1 MYSGM
6 KHLVAKTF
14 GCLIATATLVI
25 VTIYPLHAINLIWDI
40 AEREKL
46 EFVHDANIEYYENGI
61 LRKIYSERNI
71 IDLLCYKKDTKG
83 QTVNG
88 SFSVYRKNIND
99 YVYRL
104 EEQYFSD
111 FFINTNGTFI
121 VPEGSYMPNLRHLP
135 TFPQGDVNPGSVWKA
150 PVHIV
155 FNNFSVPLIL
165 LLEAQYTLLFINNQ
179 TNEAFINYSILID
192 KTLKDKP
199 YPDDLPVKIY
209 GQYAGQVIWDIQRN
223 QPKKSI
229 NAYNLLL
236 IFGRTGELSTIEIKM
251 SINQTNMAYLHV
263 PEEEKTK
270 QQKEI
275 EKALKQDGVSVDSDS
290 RGMII
295 RFSDILFEFDKYTLN
310 ADARKVLEKLVGI
323 IKAKY
328 PNNEII
334 VEGHTDNIG
343 SDEYNQNL
351 SEKRAQTVAAYLKN
365 TLGHDKI
372 SYRGLGKSKPLADN
386 VTSEG
391 RQKNRR
397 VEIIIKM

>member
-1 MYSGM
+1 MKNIICNIVYAGIIFFVYS
-6 KHLVAKTF
+6 VSPTIVEA
-14 GCLIATATLVI
+14 ITL
-25 VTIYPLHAINLIWDI
+25 TWDI
-40 AEREKL
+40 PQNESL
-46 EFVHDANIEYYENGI
+46 EFVYDANIEYYEDGI

-71 IDLLCYKKDTKG
+71 IDLLCYKKNSNG
-83 QTVNG
+83 QAVRG

-111 FFINTNGTFI
+111 FFINSNGAFV
-121 VPEGSYMPNLRHLP
+121 VPEDMFMPNLRHLP
-135 TFPQGDVNPGSVWKA
+135 SFPQADVSAGAVWKA

-155 FNNFSVPLIL
+155 FNNFSVPLVL
-165 LLEAQYTLLFINNQ
+165 LLEAQYTLLFIHNQ
-179 TNEAFINYSILID
+179 NNEAFINYSILID

-199 YPDDLPVKIY
+199 YPDDMPVKIY
-209 GQYAGQVIWDIQRN
+209 GQYAGQVIWDIQKN
-223 QPKKSI
+223 QPKKSV

-236 IFGRTGELSTIEIKM
+236 IFGRTGKLHTIEFKM
-251 SINQTNMAYLHV
+251 SIDQQNMAYQHV
-263 PEEEKTK
+263 PDDEKKK

-275 EKALKQDGVSVDSDS
+275 EKALQQDGVSVDSDS

-295 RFSDILFEFDKYTLN
+295 RFSDILFDFDKYNLN
-310 ADARKVLEKLVGI
+310 ANARNILDKLIEI

-351 SEKRAQTVAAYLKN
+351 SEKRAQTVASILKDK
-365 TLGHDKI
+365 LGHDKV
-372 SYRGLGKSKPLADN
+372 SYRGMGKSKPIDDN
-386 VTSEG
+386 ATAAG

>member
-1 MYSGM
+1 M
-6 KHLVAKTF
+6 KF
-14 GCLIATATLVI
+14 
-25 VTIYPLHAINLIWDI
+25 TIAINMMVFVLLLDTHFVFALTLKWDI
-40 AEREKL
+40 PEQSKL
-46 EFVHDANIEYYENGI
+46 EFVYDAKIEYYENGE
-61 LRKIYSERNI
+61 LKRIYGERNI
-71 IDLLCYKKDTKG
+71 IDLVCYQKKSNG
-83 QTVNG
+83 QAVNG

-99 YVYRL
+99 FVYRL

-111 FFINTNGTFI
+111 FFINTNGTFV
-121 VPEGSYMPNLRHLP
+121 VPEGSFMPNLRHLP
-135 TFPQGDVNPGSVWKA
+135 TFPNEDISTGFVWKA
-150 PVHIV
+150 PIHIV

-165 LLEAQYTLLFINNQ
+165 LLEAQYTLLFINSQ
-179 TNEAFINYSILID
+179 SNEAFINYSILID

-209 GQYAGQVIWDIQRN
+209 GQYAGQMIWDIQKN
-223 QPKKSI
+223 QPKKSV

-236 IFGRTGELSTIEIKM
+236 IFGRTGQLSTVEFKM
-251 SINQTNMAYLHV
+251 SIDQTNMAYQSI
-263 PEEEKTK
+263 PEEEKKK

-275 EKALKQDGVSVDSDS
+275 EKELKQDGVSVDSDS

-343 SDEYNQNL
+343 TDEYNQNL
-351 SEKRAQTVAAYLKN
+351 SEKRAQTVAGYLKN
-365 TLGHDKI
+365 KLGHDKI
-372 SYRGLGKSKPLADN
+372 SYRGLGKKNPIADN
-386 VTSEG
+386 SSQEG

>member
-1 MYSGM
+1 MKNIMYNIAFYGI
-6 KHLVAKTF
+6 
-14 GCLIATATLVI
+14 LIFAVHVFSPSAVLAITLS
-25 VTIYPLHAINLIWDI
+25 WDI
-40 AEREKL
+40 PQNEKL
-46 EFVHDANIEYYENGI
+46 EFVYDANIEYYENGM
-61 LRKIYSERNI
+61 LRKIYGERNI
-71 IDLLCYKKDTKG
+71 IDLLCYDKDTKG
-83 QTVNG
+83 QAVKG

-111 FFINTNGTFI
+111 FYINSNGVYV
-121 VPEGSYMPNLRHLP
+121 VPEGIFMPNLRHLP
-135 TFPQGDVNPGSVWKA
+135 TFPETDVHVGEVWKA
-150 PVHIV
+150 PVNIV

-165 LLEAQYTLLFINNQ
+165 LLEAHYTLLFINDQ
-179 TNEAFINYSILID
+179 TKEAFIQYSILID

-199 YPDDLPVKIY
+199 YPEDLPIKIY
-209 GQYAGQVIWDIQRN
+209 GQYAGQVTWDLQKN

-236 IFGRTGELSTIEIKM
+236 IFGRTGELSTIEFKM
-251 SINQTNMAYLHV
+251 SIDQTNKAYLHV
-263 PEEEKTK
+263 PEEEKKK

-275 EKALKQDGVSVDSDS
+275 EKALKQDGVSVDSDA

-295 RFSDILFEFDKYTLN
+295 RFSDILFDFDKYNLN
-310 ADARKVLEKLVGI
+310 ADARKVLDKLVEI

-343 SDEYNQNL
+343 TDEYNQNL
-351 SEKRAQTVAAYLKN
+351 SEKRAQTVATILKN
-365 TLGHDKI
+365 KLGHDKV
-372 SYRGLGKSKPLADN
+372 SYRGMGKSRPIDDN
-386 VTSEG
+386 STAAG
-391 RQKNRR
+391 RQRNRR

>member
-1 MYSGM
+1 M
-6 KHLVAKTF
+6 KQLITKTF
-14 GCLIATATLVI
+14 GYSIAAAILVI
-25 VTIYPLHAINLIWDI
+25 VISYPLHAINLIWDI
-40 AEREKL
+40 PEQEKL
-46 EFVHDANIEYYENGI
+46 EFVYDANIEYYENGI

-83 QTVNG
+83 QAVKG

-111 FFINTNGTFI
+111 FFINANGTFV
-121 VPEGSYMPNLRHLP
+121 VPESSFMPNLRHLP
-135 TFPQGDVNPGSVWKA
+135 TFPQGDVNSGSVWKA

-209 GQYAGQVIWDIQRN
+209 GQYAGQVIWDLQRN

-236 IFGRTGELSTIEIKM
+236 IFGRTGELSTIEFKM
-251 SINQTNMAYLHV
+251 SIDQTNMAYLHV
-263 PEEEKTK
+263 PEEEKKK

-295 RFSDILFEFDKYTLN
+295 RFSDILFEFDKFTLN

-372 SYRGLGKSKPLADN
+372 SYRGLGKNKPIADN
-386 VTSEG
+386 ATSEG

>member
-1 MYSGM
+1 MYAGIIFTM
-6 KHLVAKTF
+6 YVVFTPVVLA
-14 GCLIATATLVI
+14 ITL
-25 VTIYPLHAINLIWDI
+25 TWDI
-40 AEREKL
+40 PKHEKL
-46 EFVHDANIEYYENGI
+46 EFVYDANIEYYENGM

-71 IDLLCYKKDTKG
+71 IDLLCYEKDTKG
-83 QTVNG
+83 QAVRGT
-88 SFSVYRKNIND
+88 FSVYRKNIND
-99 YVYRL
+99 YVYKL

-111 FFINTNGTFI
+111 FYVNNNGVFV
-121 VPEGSYMPNLRHLP
+121 VPEGIFMPNLRHLP
-135 TFPQGDVNPGSVWKA
+135 TFPQGDVAVGQMWKS
-150 PVHIV
+150 PVNIV

-199 YPDDLPVKIY
+199 YPDDLPIKIY
-209 GQYAGQVIWDIQRN
+209 GQYAGQVTWDIQKN
-223 QPKKSI
+223 QPKKSV

-236 IFGRTGELSTIEIKM
+236 IFGRTGDLSTIEFKM
-251 SINQTNMAYLHV
+251 SIDQTNMAYLFV
-263 PEEEKTK
+263 PEEEKKK

-295 RFSDILFEFDKYTLN
+295 RFSDILFDFDKYNLN
-310 ADARKVLEKLVGI
+310 TDARKVLDKLVEI

-343 SDEYNQNL
+343 TDEYNQNL
-351 SEKRAQTVAAYLKN
+351 SEKRAQTVAAILKN
-365 TLGHDKI
+365 KLGHDKV
-372 SYRGLGKSKPLADN
+372 SYRGMGKSKPIDENSTPA
-386 VTSEG
+386 G
-391 RQKNRR
+391 RQRNRR